1 MDDGLKFIILF
12 IIFSIVI
19 GGLVFIVIHYQQSC
33 DKGIVCE
40 KAVGSSFGPNYL
52 RVDCD
57 SPNVDRR
64 TMRCKI

>member
-1 MDDGLKFIILF
+1 MNDILKFLLLFVLFF
-12 IIFSIVI
+12 IIVGGIVI
-19 GGLVFIVIHYQQSC
+19 IISNYQQSC

-64 TMRCKI
+64 TMRCKL